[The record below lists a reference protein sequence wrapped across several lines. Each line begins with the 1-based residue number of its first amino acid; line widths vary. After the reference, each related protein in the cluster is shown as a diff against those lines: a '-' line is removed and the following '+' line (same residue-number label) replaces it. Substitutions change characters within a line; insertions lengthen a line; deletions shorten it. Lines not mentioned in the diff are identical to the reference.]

1 MKILSTLKTSTYCVN
16 ENHSFY
22 IYRADTDQVLARGLD
37 GYEAAKTAANHLRH
51 SLGLK
56 WDQVGFKKE
65 TKPTGTNSASG
76 GGNSRSRSTG
86 ARYDRSSRY
95 NPSKRGHF
103 RGYYGTDGS
112 YHDIDWRNH
121 RIFWVRGGVW
131 NSLVLLMVV
140 VVLMKCWRS
149 LRTVWWV
156 LKGSFGPGALDDPWA
171 TRRSRSSLYWIPYGD
186 CLRHLCVVLTF
197 FSFWSWWS
205 KPDALLDGS
214 QELPWGS
221 LRTYS
226 HTLIKLLRS
235 YLWFWILKVQCDL

>member
-1 MKILSTLKTSTYCVN
+1 MKILSTLKSSTCCVN

-22 IYRADTDQVLARGLD
+22 IYRADTHQVLARGLD

-65 TKPTGTNSASG
+65 TKPTGTNSASV

-112 YHDIDWRNH
+112 YHDIDWRNQQS
-121 RIFWVRGGVW
+121 FGLRGGFW
-131 NSLVLLMVV
+131 NPLVLWWSLWSSWGPWGLFGGSWRVPL
-140 VVLMKCWRS
+140 VLVSWKNQKQSQLNPLRGLPTAPLCCSYLLFLLVSMIWTWWVAWWVPRAS
-149 LRTVWWV
+149 LRVFEN
-156 LKGSFGPGALDDPWA
+156 L
-171 TRRSRSSLYWIPYGD
+171 
-186 CLRHLCVVLTF
+186 
-197 FSFWSWWS
+197 
-205 KPDALLDGS
+205 
-214 QELPWGS
+214 
-221 LRTYS
+221 
-226 HTLIKLLRS
+226 
-235 YLWFWILKVQCDL
+235 

>member
-1 MKILSTLKTSTYCVN
+1 MTILNTLKNSTCCVN

-22 IYRADTDQVLARGLD
+22 IYRADTHQVLARGLD

-65 TKPTGTNSASG
+65 TNPTGTNSASG

-121 RIFWVRGGVW
+121 WSIGVRRGIW
-131 NSLVLLMVV
+131 NPLVLLMVIV
-140 VVLMKCWRS
+140 DLMKHWRS

-156 LKGSFGPGALDDPWA
+156 LKSSFGPGVLKEPEEPEW
-171 TRRSRSSLYWIPYGD
+171 
-186 CLRHLCVVLTF
+186 VLTESPTGIAYGTSVF
-197 FSFWSWWS
+197 FLPSFPSG
-205 KPDALLDGS
+205 LDGLNLMGCLMGPKS
-214 QELPWGS
+214 FLEGL
-221 LRTYS
+221 
-226 HTLIKLLRS
+226 
-235 YLWFWILKVQCDL
+235 

>member
-1 MKILSTLKTSTYCVN
+1 MKILSTLKSSACCVK

-22 IYRADTDQVLARGLD
+22 IYRADTHQVLARGLD

-56 WDQVGFKKE
+56 WDQVEFKKE
-65 TKPTGTNSASG
+65 TNPTGTNSASG

-112 YHDIDWRNH
+112 YHDIDWRNQWF
-121 RIFWVRGGVW
+121 IAVAWGVLV
-131 NSLVLLMVV
+131 NSGAVDGCCGPYGVLEVPEDYLVGLEEFLWSW
-140 VVLMKCWRS
+140 C
-149 LRTVWWV
+149 
-156 LKGSFGPGALDDPWA
+156 PGR
-171 TRRSRSSLYWIPYGD
+171 TRRTRSSLYWIPYGD
-186 CLRHLCVVLTF
+186 CLRHLCVLLTF
-197 FSFWSWWS
+197 FSFCSWWS
-205 KPDALLDGS
+205 ALDALLDGS

-235 YLWFWILKVQCDL
+235 YLWFSILKVQYDL